1 LAVEEG
7 ESRGG
12 GAGLEG
18 SGGKWRSKAVDSAT
32 RNGEG

>member
-7 ESRGG
+7 ESRGAA
-12 GAGLEG
+12 AGSEG

-32 RNGEG
+32 RKGEG